1 MDSSCFLPFSYTK
14 NTNLITLESHNLI
27 RVSSLNKTHENTW
40 KSRLILLKIMKR
52 MKNSWNLTL
61 EFLKS
66 SLICVKSHQNWRRN
80 DGRREVQGSA
90 KLKRNVENSWNFYQF
105 IQVTFLHV
113 SNFTLLVH
121 LIYKFAILAITDMPL
136 LLSYSPLNFDHF
148 HSPPFSLIMSEKT
161 ILPLFF
167 NLITIM
173 PFLLLFA

>member
-1 MDSSCFLPFSYTK
+1 M
-14 NTNLITLESHNLI
+14 
-27 RVSSLNKTHENTW
+27 KTHENQGLFYFKSW
-40 KSRLILLKIMKR
+40 KEWRI
-52 MKNSWNLTL
+52 SWNLTL

-80 DGRREVQGSA
+80 DGRREAQESA

-121 LIYKFAILAITDMPL
+121 LIYNFAILAITNLPL

-148 HSPPFSLIMSEKT
+148 HSPLFSLIMSEKT

-167 NLITIM
+167 NLISFM